1 MSRSL
6 TIDQKWQ
13 DWKFG
18 DTDAVMT
25 TTPLNDDQMPDFTGK
40 TLTFKIASTANNDLQ
55 HPQDFAASAPG
66 YVDGKNVQLKTEDIK
81 QLTPGTYVLEL
92 WVFNNK
98 SKLEGIY
105 PSKGFA
111 SFTIEENTMGI
122 ADISNVSSLT
132 LNAFW
137 NALVQKLLPIKQGP
151 KGDPGITPKL
161 GKVTVTMLAAGQ
173 SPAASLMPNTDTP
186 NTYDLV
192 FQIPIGAK
200 GDKGDP
206 GVPGAP
212 GGQGLPG
219 KDGLTPKIDDKTGHW
234 ILGNADTGVVAN
246 GAAVKIGTVT
256 TGKPTDKATVTNS
269 GDDHDAVLD
278 FTIPQGKT
286 GETGPAGTV
295 KIGKVTTG
303 KPTDNASV
311 TNSGDDHNAVLDIT
325 IPQGATGEG
334 TTVKVGKVTTV
345 EPGQQATVTN
355 SGDDHN
361 AVLNFAVPQGQQ
373 GFRGPAGKDF
383 EIKQTFDSV
392 AAMNDSKGAGF
403 DDGDFTMIVSDTQD
417 PDNAKLY
424 VWDGKEFK
432 YIGDL
437 PGAQGIKG
445 DTGLT
450 PTLQINAV
458 TKLAPDAQPT
468 VSYTPVKDKDG
479 NIVGYTVDYGVPQGE
494 QGLPGKNGENGKDGK
509 DGKDGAQGAPGQ
521 PGKTPVKGTD
531 YWTDADKQ
539 AIQAEDQKYIDSKVS
554 DAYAKAKTDIEDLI
568 ENGKW

>member
-1 MSRSL
+1 MSRDL
-6 TIDQKWQ
+6 TIDPNWK

-18 DTDAVMT
+18 DTDAIMT
-25 TTPLNDDQMPDFTGK
+25 TTPLNDDQMPDFTDK
-40 TLTFKIASTANNDLQ
+40 TLTFKIASTASNDLQ
-55 HPQDFAASAPG
+55 RPKDFAASAPG
-66 YVDGKNVQLKTEDIK
+66 YVSGKNVLLKTEDVK

-92 WVFNNK
+92 WVFNNE

-173 SPAASLMPNTDTP
+173 SPTASLTPNAATP
-186 NTYDLV
+186 NTYDLA

-212 GGQGLPG
+212 GGRGLPG
-219 KDGLTPKIDDKTGHW
+219 KDGLTPQIDAKTGHW
-234 ILGNADTGVVAN
+234 KLGNLDTGVVAE
-246 GAAVKIGTVT
+246 GATIKIGTVT
-256 TGKPTDKATVTNS
+256 TGKPDEEVTVTNS
-269 GDDHDAVLD
+269 GDNHDAVLNFVIPKGD
-278 FTIPQGKT
+278 KGDPGEAATIKIGKVTTGKSTDEASVTNSGDEHNAVLDVTIPKGDPGK
-286 GETGPAGTV
+286 AASI

-303 KPTDNASV
+303 KPD
-311 TNSGDDHNAVLDIT
+311 
-325 IPQGATGEG
+325 
-334 TTVKVGKVTTV
+334 
-345 EPGQQATVTN
+345 QQATVTN
-355 SGDDHN
+355 SGDELN
-361 AVLNFAVPQGQQ
+361 AVLDVVLPQGQQ
-373 GFRGPAGKDF
+373 GFRGPAGKNF
-383 EIKQTFDSV
+383 QIKQTFASV
-392 AAMNDSKGAGF
+392 ADMTASKGQGF
-403 DDGDFTMIVSDTQD
+403 EDGDFTMIASAPQD

-424 VWDGKEFK
+424 VWDGKDFK

-437 PGAQGIKG
+437 SGPQGMKG
-445 DTGLT
+445 DVGPA
-450 PTLQINAV
+450 PTLQINTVA
-458 TKLAPDAQPT
+458 KLAPDAQPT
-468 VSYTPVKDKDG
+468 VTYTPVKDKGG
-479 NIVGYTVDYGVPQGE
+479 NVVGYVVNYGIPQGE
-494 QGLPGKNGENGKDGK
+494 
-509 DGKDGAQGAPGQ
+509 PGQ

-539 AIQAEDQKYIDSKVS
+539 AIQAEDQKYIDSKVT
-554 DAYAKAKTDIEDLI
+554 DAYTKAKADIEKLI